1 MRFNKGTTTG
11 IIKRIN
17 TRVTSSNRAMLS
29 RLQRILLIAVLG
41 LTLSSCAS
49 LPDIRTFNE
58 QPADGSLAIKNRPEN
73 ARPSS
78 ILVSRLSHSRV
89 DLHKLAAL
97 EDAAVTAPPIAGNK
111 ITLLFDGPQTLNAMI
126 KAIANA
132 KNNINFETYIFDQD
146 ALGMQFANL
155 LIEKQRAGIQV
166 NIIYDSVGTIGTP
179 TEFFDRMRSAGIK
192 LVEFNPVNP
201 LKRIGAW
208 RLNNRDHRKILV
220 VDGKIAFTGG
230 VNISAAY
237 ANSSLFRSKKKTS
250 GSVGWRD
257 THIQIEGPAVAFLQ
271 LSFMRSWAKQGTE
284 DLPDLQYFPTLG
296 IAGDKVVRVV
306 ISRPRGEFIL
316 YKAYIQAFQNAKKT
330 IHITTPYFAPD
341 QQMVQVLIDAA
352 RRGVEVSMI
361 FPSVSDSGLA
371 SQAGQSYYHQ
381 LLAAGIKIYRLQVA
395 ILHAKTAVIDGN
407 WSTVGSANLDI
418 RSFLHNYEAN
428 VIIMGD
434 EFGSEMENAFDDDL
448 STSDEITA
456 EAWDQRS
463 LTDRIKEWAARSLGY
478 WL

>member
-1 MRFNKGTTTG
+1 MVVF
-11 IIKRIN
+11 
-17 TRVTSSNRAMLS
+17 
-29 RLQRILLIAVLG
+29 LG
-41 LTLSSCAS
+41 LTIPSCAS
-49 LPDIRTFNE
+49 LPDVSTFDIR
-58 QPADGSLAIKNRPEN
+58 PVDGALAIKSRPEN
-73 ARPSS
+73 ARASS
-78 ILVSRLSHSRV
+78 VLVARLSHSGV
-89 DLHKLAAL
+89 DLQKLAAL
-97 EDAAVTAPPIAGNK
+97 EDTAVTAPPISGNK
-111 ITLLFDGPQTLNAMI
+111 ITLLFDGPQTLSAMI

-155 LIEKQRAGIQV
+155 LIEKQRAGVQV

-179 TEFFDRMRSAGIK
+179 TEFFDRMRKAGIK
-192 LVEFNPVNP
+192 LEEFNPVNP
-201 LKRIGAW
+201 LKRFGPW

-237 ANSSLFRSKKKTS
+237 ANSSLFRSRKKET

-271 LSFMRSWAKQGTE
+271 LSFMRTWASQGTD
-284 DLPDLQYFPTLG
+284 DLPDLKYFPPLG
-296 IAGDKVVRVV
+296 VAGDKTVRVL
-306 ISRPRGEFIL
+306 ISRPRGDFIL

-341 QQMVQVLIDAA
+341 QQMVKALTDAA

-371 SQAGQSYYHQ
+371 SQAGQSYYDQ
-381 LLAAGIKIYRLQVA
+381 LLASGIKIYRLQVA

-434 EFGSEMENAFDDDL
+434 EFGGEMENAFDEDL
-448 STSDEITA
+448 SSSDEITKD
-456 EAWDQRS
+456 AWDNRS
-463 LTDRIKEWAARSLGY
+463 LADRIKEWAARSLGY